1 MNASRHSIENQQQE
15 IEGDGELHEF
25 ESSSYTCG
33 KCKQAEGV
41 FLLRKQNRYC
51 KECLELSLVS
61 KVRGSVRHKRGGVAG
76 GEHVGIFVSGGPSS
90 LCAWYI
96 LDRFI
101 SSPVDGRREK
111 RKIPFGMHVVHVV
124 DIGEGRKASCVMEY
138 MRQECP
144 VLEEIQAEE
153 VLYPE
158 SQGNTSRIAEL
169 LETVR
174 DCTGRKD
181 LENILLKRV
190 MLHKARECGWSH
202 IFVGHSADTK
212 AAQAVAAA
220 AKGQGYALSRFSE
233 TVESYDGDIGA
244 NTKILYCMKDVSLEE
259 VSCLSSS
266 IMGGSV
272 PVETDINRHDI
283 HDLAVH
289 FTTLLQQSNPGGVSN
304 ILSSLGKLD
313 VPEPHVPTCPLC
325 LEPLHPDEV
334 PDSSSESH
342 LDALCDSCKV
352 GIFGSASH
360 ASLAAS
366 DYALDVFSKLPMCI
380 QNDIKEGFYSK

>member
-1 MNASRHSIENQQQE
+1 MNTSQQDMGKE
-15 IEGDGELHEF
+15 EEGEFHEF
-25 ESSSYTCG
+25 QSSRYMCG

-41 FLLRKQNRYC
+41 FLLRRQNRYC

-61 KVRGSVRHKRGGVAG
+61 KVRGSVRNKRGGLAG
-76 GEHVGIFVSGGPSS
+76 GEKVGIFVSGGPSS

-111 RKIPFGMHVVHVV
+111 RKIPFDMHAVHVV
-124 DIGEGRKASCVMEY
+124 DIGEGTKASCVMEY

-144 VLEEIQAEE
+144 VLEEIKAEE
-153 VLYPE
+153 VLFPE
-158 SQGNTSRIAEL
+158 SRGNTRRIAEL
-169 LETVR
+169 LETVQ

-233 TVESYDGDIGA
+233 TVESFDGDVA
-244 NTKILYCMKDVSLEE
+244 AKILYCMKDVSLEE
-259 VSCLSSS
+259 VSCLSAS
-266 IMGGSV
+266 IMGRSI

-283 HDLAVH
+283 HDLAMH

-334 PDSSSESH
+334 PDSCSETQ

-360 ASLAAS
+360 TILAES

-380 QNDIKEGFYSK
+380 QNDIQQAFDSK

>member
-1 MNASRHSIENQQQE
+1 MNTSQHNTENEEGGEGEFHESQSSR
-15 IEGDGELHEF
+15 
-25 ESSSYTCG
+25 YMCG

-41 FLLRKQNRYC
+41 FLLRRQNRYC

-61 KVRGSVRHKRGGVAG
+61 KVRGSVRHKRGGLDG
-76 GEHVGIFVSGGPSS
+76 GEKVGIFVSGGRSS

-111 RKIPFGMHVVHVV
+111 RKIPFDMHVVHVV

-144 VLEEIQAEE
+144 GLEEIKAEE

-158 SQGNTSRIAEL
+158 SQGNPSRITEL
-169 LETVR
+169 LETIQ

-202 IFVGHSADTK
+202 ICTGHSADTK
-212 AAQAVAAA
+212 AAEAVAAA
-220 AKGQGYALSRFSE
+220 AKGQGYVLSRFSE
-233 TVESYDGDIGA
+233 TVESYDGDVGA
-244 NTKILYCMKDVSLEE
+244 KILYCMKDVSLEE
-259 VSCLSSS
+259 VSCLSAS

-272 PVETDINRHDI
+272 PVEADINRHDI
-283 HDLAVH
+283 HDLAMH

-313 VPEPHVPTCPLC
+313 LPEPHVPTCPLC

-334 PDSSSESH
+334 PDSCSETQ

-360 ASLAAS
+360 TSLAGS

-380 QNDIKEGFYSK
+380 QNDIKQGLYSK